1 MQDAAKEA
9 VGIALGYAG
18 AGVGA
23 GLVAIGAGLGIGR
36 LAAGVAEGIARQP
49 SAEKQIVS
57 ATNLSLFLLEGVA
70 VLGVVT
76 CLLVVLLKS

>member
-1 MQDAAKEA
+1 MQEVATQA
-9 VGIALGYAG
+9 VSMGWQYAG

-23 GLVAIGAGLGIGR
+23 GLVAIGAGIGIGR

-49 SAEKQIVS
+49 SASPQIVQ

-70 VLGVVT
+70 VLAVVT
-76 CLLVVLLKS
+76 CLLVVLIK